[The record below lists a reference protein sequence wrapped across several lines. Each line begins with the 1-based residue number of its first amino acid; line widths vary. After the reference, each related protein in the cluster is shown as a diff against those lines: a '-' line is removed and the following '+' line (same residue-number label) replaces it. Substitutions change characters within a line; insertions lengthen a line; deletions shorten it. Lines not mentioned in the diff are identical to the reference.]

1 MIKKVYNYIV
11 KILPFKYSI
20 LNFVAAL
27 PIKFKSEYV
36 FRVTSNISQYCDRD
50 YEVVSNLG
58 INDNLKIRVKI
69 SNTVQAFGNPE
80 LYISEISTLELCS
93 NLLSHSDSFL
103 DIGAHIGYFCFYLE
117 NKNTMRTPLHFFE
130 PDSDLYSNLTKN
142 IKANNL
148 SNINGS
154 DIALSDKNGELTF
167 FKNLNDSSS
176 GSIKNTFNT
185 IHKLKEIKVAT
196 STFDNYVEHLPYNKY
211 ILKVDVESAEFEFIK
226 GAEKE
231 IEKIKYLIIELLQ
244 DSIDNKFPLMM
255 IEKYNFKAYYIN
267 NFELYESIKGEYQY
281 QDPYY
286 NWLFTKDS
294 KEELTLKLKDT
305 RFKIRA

>member
-1 MIKKVYNYIV
+1 MIKKLYNYIV
-11 KILPFKYSI
+11 KILPFKYTI

-27 PIKFKSEYV
+27 PTKFKSEYV
-36 FRVTSNISQYCDRD
+36 FRVTSNISQYCDPN
-50 YEVVSNLG
+50 YEVISNLG

-69 SNTVQAFGNPE
+69 SNSVQAFGNPE
-80 LYISEISTLELCS
+80 LYKSEISTLELCS
-93 NLLSHSDSFL
+93 NLLRHADSFL

-117 NKNTMRTPLHFFE
+117 NKNINRTPLHFFE
-130 PDSDLYSNLTKN
+130 PDPDLFSNLKSN
-142 IKANNL
+142 IEANKL

-185 IHKLKEIKVAT
+185 IHKLREIKVRT

-231 IEKIKYLIIELLQ
+231 IEKVQYLIIELLQ
-244 DSIDNKFPLMM
+244 ESIDNNFPLLM
-255 IEKYNFKAYYIN
+255 IEKYNFNAYYIN
-267 NFELYESIKGEYQY
+267 NFELFESKKGEYKY
-281 QDPYY
+281 QDPFY

-294 KEELTLKLKDT
+294 KEELALKLKGT
-305 RFKIRA
+305 QFKIRT